1 MKWFRKDFIPK
12 DLLTK
17 YICKKKMKLALK
29 KTCNT
34 DKSNI
39 FACAIK
45 CKTRGI
51 HLACEDQGKI
61 LAYRELYGSESFT
74 QVVFRFM

>member
-1 MKWFRKDFIPK
+1 MVSQGFHPK
-12 DLLTK
+12 RPSNQIHLQ
-17 YICKKKMKLALK
+17 KKNEIGIE

-39 FACAIK
+39 FACAMK

-51 HLACEDQGKI
+51 HLACENQGKI
-61 LAYRELYGSESFT
+61 LAYRELYDSESFT

>member
-1 MKWFRKDFIPK
+1 MVSQGFHPK
-12 DLLTK
+12 RPSNQIHLQ
-17 YICKKKMKLALK
+17 KKMKLALK

-51 HLACEDQGKI
+51 HLACEDQGTI
-61 LAYRELYGSESFT
+61 LAFRELYASESCT